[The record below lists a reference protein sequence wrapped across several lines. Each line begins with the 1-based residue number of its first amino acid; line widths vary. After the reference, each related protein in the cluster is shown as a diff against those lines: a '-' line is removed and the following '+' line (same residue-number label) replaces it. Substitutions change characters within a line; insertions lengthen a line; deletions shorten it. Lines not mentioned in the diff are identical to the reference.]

1 MRSVTS
7 NAQEH
12 FGFRVEERREAQR
25 TVLGGLR
32 YGFRTGCGSEHQ
44 EMACEKSMPP
54 KATTRTPTASARYGH
69 HTRIRV
75 SSDHQWRCGS
85 VIVQF
90 SNFATGARPKP
101 RCAGRSQFSP
111 TMPRSTRDVSTTK
124 AAVPE
129 RHYAKAC
136 LVAQRAFARRVTR
149 FRSWWSE
156 RVRHRRRAIA
166 ERRWPPTRS
175 PS

>member
-1 MRSVTS
+1 MSYALGDIECAGTLRFPGGGTTRSTADGS
-7 NAQEH
+7 W
-12 FGFRVEERREAQR
+12 
-25 TVLGGLR
+25 GLR

-101 RCAGRSQFSP
+101 RCA
-111 TMPRSTRDVSTTK
+111 
-124 AAVPE
+124 
-129 RHYAKAC
+129 
-136 LVAQRAFARRVTR
+136 
-149 FRSWWSE
+149 
-156 RVRHRRRAIA
+156 
-166 ERRWPPTRS
+166 
-175 PS
+175 